1 MALALPLSYNPHT
14 SHLPALLT
22 ILPLQQPFL
31 RSRHRCLPPQFTA
44 QTNLKPKRFSGPL
57 ALAESIDTVAKV
69 SILTWDTVDLSST
82 DLGGQVLGF
91 SDEWFDAADNLINPA
106 PPVCKPGV
114 FVPTSVWYYGLL
126 HGNHAPPNLNHQRDG
141 ESARAKERRNGARA
155 AHWPQSYSPLP
166 QEALLTLAHNHD
178 PQRFRNKRSQTE
190 QEKASL
196 AQEQAAQQ
204 TEKQILANLE
214 ACVADLG
221 SEISEVGTHTMNC
234 TVMISEA
241 RIKAGYLEYADSR
254 REILG
259 SVKTMVSGFPIGGGV
274 VERIGAVIGE
284 LELRSLAA
292 AH

>member
-69 SILTWDTVDLSST
+69 SILTWDTLDLSST

-114 FVPTSVWYYGLL
+114 FVPTSVWYYG
-126 HGNHAPPNLNHQRDG
+126 
-141 ESARAKERRNGARA
+141 
-155 AHWPQSYSPLP
+155 W
-166 QEALLTLAHNHD
+166 
-178 PQRFRNKRSQTE
+178 
-190 QEKASL
+190 
-196 AQEQAAQQ
+196 
-204 TEKQILANLE
+204 
-214 ACVADLG
+214 
-221 SEISEVGTHTMNC
+221 
-234 TVMISEA
+234 EA
-241 RIKAGYLEYADSR
+241 RRRGKAPADWVIIK
-254 REILG
+254 LG
-259 SVKTMVSGFPIGGGV
+259 VPSDKVHGF
-274 VERIGAVIGE
+274 VIGIACFTE
-284 LELRSLAA
+284 TTLHRI
-292 AH
+292 